1 MTAAQTVSLYTDL
14 VSQAIGQK
22 LPLLRMPTS
31 LVSAAARAVT
41 HKLMP
46 PPETGRI
53 PKENNR
59 WLW

>member
-1 MTAAQTVSLYTDL
+1 VSLYTDL
-14 VSQAIGQK
+14 VCQALGQK
-22 LPLLRMPTS
+22 LPLVRGPAA
-31 LVSAAARAVT
+31 LVSGVARAVT

-46 PPETGRI
+46 PPELGTI